1 MKTENADIVKVKIT
15 SFWAWK
21 LTNGKWL
28 GFDPKHPDTTDIF
41 RTSRFTTEKAA
52 KPFSAIVSNIVES
65 GKALN
70 MNFTEK
76 QVNRFLN
83 LTPDKLVFVRVYAEY
98 RDTDEPRPVRRR
110 SARPV
115 C

>member
-21 LTNGKWL
+21 LASGKWL
-28 GFDPKHPDTTDIF
+28 GFDPKHPETTNVFGTPHYATKD
-41 RTSRFTTEKAA
+41 AA
-52 KPFSAIVSNIVES
+52 QPFKSVVSNIVES

-83 LTPDKLVFVRVYAEY
+83 LTPDKLVFVCVYAEY